1 MEQWRERRKHVISF
15 FGDGQDS
22 IYFKFVSKN
31 IVFVC
36 VCVETTNNFMNNK
49 YIMELIALPDLDYT
63 LTAGDGRDN
72 HNFLAQDLTDVSE
85 LKLQVQKI
93 ST

>member
-1 MEQWRERRKHVISF
+1 
-15 FGDGQDS
+15 
-22 IYFKFVSKN
+22 
-31 IVFVC
+31 
-36 VCVETTNNFMNNK
+36 MNNK

-63 LTAGDGRDN
+63 LTAGDCRDN